1 MIGSACR
8 CTDLPNAVFGAQDH
22 RNPQIDGSDGLLF
35 ANLGL
40 GPLYPHNVRKLRG
53 YALHDGLNVN
63 DLAVSDLR
71 CGVIRNRSNL
81 LPSTYDRAKRISEG
95 YVLSMGAQL
104 LCGFRVSFQKLTLR
118 QVELLDQF
126 VNAVFRS
133 HLDHLCI

>member
-1 MIGSACR
+1 MH
-8 CTDLPNAVFGAQDH
+8 DLPNAVFGAQDH
-22 RNPQIDGSDGLLF
+22 RNPQIDGSDGLLS